1 MYNTHLFDERRF
13 AGLARACVSEDC
25 KVKCGIKLNSE
36 TKQFPTKRAIRPV
49 PPVTGGSAAPPR
61 TPYIHSVSQ
70 RWWSTLLI
78 SKNVAVPASRNELQL
93 QLQ

>member
-1 MYNTHLFDERRF
+1 MNVDLPDSPVPVCEY
-13 AGLARACVSEDC
+13 C
-25 KVKCGIKLNSE
+25 KVKCGISLVSNE
-36 TKQFPTKRAIRPV
+36 RAPV
-49 PPVTGGSAAPPR
+49 PPITGHSAAPPR
-61 TPYIHSVSQ
+61 TPYTQSVSQ